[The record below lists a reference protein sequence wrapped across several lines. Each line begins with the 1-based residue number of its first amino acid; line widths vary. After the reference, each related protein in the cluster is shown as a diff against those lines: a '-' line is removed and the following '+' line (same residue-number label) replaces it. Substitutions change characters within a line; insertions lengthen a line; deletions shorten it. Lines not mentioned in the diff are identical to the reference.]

1 MSRLLDTNVCI
12 RLINR
17 SPGAI
22 VERLRG
28 HSPQGIHLSVITK
41 AELFNGA
48 RHSKRV
54 SENLQLVTEFCQPY
68 QCLPFD
74 DLCAEHY
81 GLIRADVLTRG
92 ENVPPLDL
100 LIAATARAHDL
111 TLVTHNL
118 RDFAPVIGLK
128 LEDWEPE

>member
-1 MSRLLDTNVCI
+1 MSHLLDTNVCI

-22 VERLRG
+22 VERLRAR
-28 HSPQGIHLSVITK
+28 SPQSIHLSAITK
-41 AELFNGA
+41 AELFYGA

-54 SENLQLVTEFCQPY
+54 SENLQLVTSFCKPY

-81 GLIRADVLTRG
+81 GLIRADLVSRG
-92 ENVPPLDL
+92 ENVPPMDL

-111 TLVTHNL
+111 ILVTHNL
-118 RDFAPVIGLK
+118 RDFASIIGLK
-128 LEDWEPE
+128 LEEWEAE